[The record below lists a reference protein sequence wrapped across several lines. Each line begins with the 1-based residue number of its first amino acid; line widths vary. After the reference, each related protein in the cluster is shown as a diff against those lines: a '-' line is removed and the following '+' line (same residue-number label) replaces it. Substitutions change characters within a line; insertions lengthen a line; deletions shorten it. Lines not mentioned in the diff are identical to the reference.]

1 METSFFQL
9 FRPKLM
15 ESPLTLFS
23 FPQATPNIKAHSHLR
38 VFQLLIPL
46 PTTHFPLPT
55 QPPPSYPSGFCSN
68 VNFISEAFPEET
80 YKMKAHLA
88 TLHLIPTPT
97 PKILSFLHRIH
108 HQEKEKSSPNS
119 QELAIGWAMAF
130 SYWTRKFLRNNIRQS
145 QSVSMMDQDKT
156 RLLPNH
162 IRTNRKIWTLSKTQ
176 KWPNLS
182 IFRLM

>member
-97 PKILSFLHRIH
+97 PKTVLLFF
-108 HQEKEKSSPNS
+108 KEF
-119 QELAIGWAMAF
+119 I
-130 SYWTRKFLRNNIRQS
+130 TRRKRKAALTAKN
-145 QSVSMMDQDKT
+145 
-156 RLLPNH
+156 LPLGGPWCFPIEHEN
-162 IRTNRKIWTLSKTQ
+162 
-176 KWPNLS
+176 
-182 IFRLM
+182 F